1 VKPIFDR
8 KPPAGGF
15 CIRCA
20 MTQKEERDIK
30 AMALLE
36 REEARASLAVLRA
49 KAERYRRLYGMAT
62 ALIARAA
69 REGAQMESLAREAR
83 QQIEQNASD
92 LETILSMDA
101 LLQLDDEL
109 AEGAERLRVAVEQCR
124 ALGFN
129 K

>member
-1 VKPIFDR
+1 
-8 KPPAGGF
+8 
-15 CIRCA
+15 